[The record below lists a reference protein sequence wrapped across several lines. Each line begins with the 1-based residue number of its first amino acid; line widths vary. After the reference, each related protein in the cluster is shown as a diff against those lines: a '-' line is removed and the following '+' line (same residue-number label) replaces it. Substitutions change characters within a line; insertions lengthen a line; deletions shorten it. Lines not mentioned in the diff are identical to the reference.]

1 MLMLVYLAPCGIG
14 LGHAARSVALAKE
27 LVRRGHEVIFST
39 YGEAINYVK
48 RSGFT
53 VLGSYSLEYAHKED
67 GSIDLEGTIAQGP
80 KSLYLFCRQV
90 GAELYYTGVL
100 NPDIVISDSRLSSSI
115 AAIVRGIPN
124 VLVINQLLIILPL
137 SEKRSEKIKKA
148 KGFVERL
155 LLELMAEV
163 WKKSSKIIIPD
174 FPPPYTISKQN
185 LIFNDDLADK
195 VVFTGPLILKY
206 PDELPSKKSL
216 REKLGL
222 EDKPLI
228 LVSPSG
234 TKSEKRALANKLIN
248 LFKEIDIDAYII
260 ISYGDASSREMPYKI
275 NEKIIA
281 TPWLDNK
288 YEILKAADLLVCHGG
303 HTTLAEGMYYGV
315 PMLIIP
321 SKSHTERLGNA
332 QSIVELGMGKLLIQE
347 GLTPETLRDAVIDL
361 IYNQGVIESAK
372 QVAKEISK
380 FKAAEIAIDEI
391 LKLQEG

>member
-1 MLMLVYLAPCGIG
+1 MLVYLAPCGIG
-14 LGHAARSVALAKE
+14 LGHAARCVALAKE
-27 LVRRGHEVIFST
+27 LMRRGHDVIFST
-39 YGEAINYVK
+39 YGEAISYVK
-48 RSGFT
+48 KSGFT
-53 VLGSYSLEYAHKED
+53 VLGSYGLEYAHKED

-100 NPDIVISDSRLSSSI
+100 SPDIVISDSRLSSSI

-137 SEKRSEKIKKA
+137 SEKRGEKIKKA
-148 KGFVERL
+148 KGFVERV

-163 WKKSSKIIIPD
+163 WKKSNKIIIPD

-185 LIFNDDLADK
+185 LIFNDDLTNK

-206 PDELPSKKSL
+206 PNELPSREEL
-216 REKLGL
+216 RERLGL
-222 EDKPLI
+222 KDTQLI

-234 TKSEKRALANKLIN
+234 TKSEKRSLANKLIS
-248 LFKEIDIDAYII
+248 LFKEINVNAHVI
-260 ISYGDASSREMPYKI
+260 ISYGDVSSHEETRKV
-275 NEKIIA
+275 NEKITV
-281 TPWLDNK
+281 TPWLSNK
-288 YEILKAADLLVCHGG
+288 YELLKAADLLICHGG

-332 QSIVELGMGKLLIQE
+332 QSIAELGIGKLLVQE
-347 GLTPETLRDAVIDL
+347 ELTPKTLKEAIVEILRSQEI
-361 IYNQGVIESAK
+361 IKSTRR
-372 QVAKEISK
+372 VAKEVSK
-380 FKAAEIAIDEI
+380 FRATKIAIDEI
-391 LKLQEG
+391 LKLQGG